1 MEDKSALNIPY
12 GPYTQANPSEVIFQP
27 RPGLGNPNRI
37 QKIAS
42 PLTQIL
48 TRTSGFSN
56 ISSAMKTTSHT
67 QHGRINRVLS
77 LEITQEGEPWE

>member
-1 MEDKSALNIPY
+1 MEDKRVLNIPY

-37 QKIAS
+37 QNIAS

-48 TRTSGFSN
+48 LRT
-56 ISSAMKTTSHT
+56 SAMKTTNHAR
-67 QHGRINRVLS
+67 HGRINRVLS
-77 LEITQEGEPWE
+77 LEIT